1 MKLVNV
7 IKYAGLS
14 VLTEEEQELLKEILS
29 REFEKISRL
38 VSNDFNIM
46 VHAKTYSKEK
56 RRKYT
61 LHVKLESPTK
71 MYTSEAF
78 GWDFKTVVHKA
89 MNRIKTEL
97 EKSHKKSKERVPKIK
112 RLQTYI

>member
-29 REFEKISRL
+29 KEFEKVSRL
-38 VSNDFNIM
+38 LNNYFNILAHTK
-46 VHAKTYSKEK
+46 VYNKEK
-56 RRKYT
+56 RRKYSIH
-61 LHVKLESPTK
+61 LRVDSPTK

-78 GWDFKTVVHKA
+78 GWDFKTVVHKSI
-89 MNRIKTEL
+89 NRIKKEI
-97 EKSHKKSKERVPKIK
+97 ESSHKKSDERVPKIE
-112 RLQTYI
+112 RLIPYI